1 MKKDFSK
8 FEKKIGVVFSDQNL
22 LREAFTHR
30 SFLNEAKERGLT
42 HNERLEFLG
51 DAVLELAVTDFLY
64 KKYPKDPE
72 GELTAYRTGLVNANT
87 LSDVAVKLGMDDF
100 ILLSRGEAKDTGK
113 ARQFILAN
121 AFEAVVG
128 AIYLDRGYD
137 AAEKFIA
144 EYIYPI
150 TDEVVAKKLW
160 QDAKSYFQERSQE
173 AEGVTPTYKVL
184 SEHGPDHDKEFRVG
198 VYLGD
203 AFVAEGRGKSKQ
215 EAEQLAAAAGL
226 AAKRWRQRGGK
237 R

>member
-1 MKKDFSK
+1 MKKDFTL
-8 FEKKIGVVFSDQNL
+8 FEKKIGIIFRDKAL

-64 KKYPKDPE
+64 KKYPKEPE

-87 LSDVAVKLGMDDF
+87 LSDVATRLSMDDF

-128 AIYLDRGYD
+128 AIYLDQGYA
-137 AAEKFIA
+137 AAEAFIA
-144 EYIYPI
+144 EYIYPL
-150 TDEVVAKKLW
+150 TDEVVEKKLW
-160 QDAKSYFQERSQE
+160 QDAKSFFQERSQE
-173 AEGVTPTYKVL
+173 VEGITPTYRVL
-184 SEHGPDHDKEFRVG
+184 SEHGPDHNKEFRVG
-198 VYLGD
+198 VYLND
-203 AFVAEGRGKSKQ
+203 ELVAEGRGKSKQ
-215 EAEQLAAAAGL
+215 EAEQLAASAAL
-226 AAKRWRQRGGK
+226 AAKRWMQKKGK